1 MAEIDS
7 ADSQSFNNG
16 TFRNV
21 TTFGVDNSS
30 SSHAENPRNNF
41 IVLVEG
47 PTFRF
52 NGSFGSPQKK
62 FSINFSKANTKL
74 YLSLHYNAD
83 NSSLFVN
90 EKELSKFKAE
100 NKNVIFPNQFCLG
113 IISNGFSAVE
123 SREVSLK
130 GMCMMFQSITIL
142 LTILTY

>member
-1 MAEIDS
+1 M
-7 ADSQSFNNG
+7 
-16 TFRNV
+16 
-21 TTFGVDNSS
+21 
-30 SSHAENPRNNF
+30 
-41 IVLVEG
+41 
-47 PTFRF
+47 
-52 NGSFGSPQKK
+52 
-62 FSINFSKANTKL
+62 
-74 YLSLHYNAD
+74 SLHYNAD

-113 IISNGFSAVE
+113 IISNGLSAVE